1 MLAAIGV
8 GLGYAIFDPI
18 RVFNIKNKLSSRVPP
33 LFSSPLSTSLRS
45 LSSVATSLGF
55 TKHAIK
61 QPAGFDLFSGVTTLA
76 KDIEAY
82 LATPP
87 GTFLVIAGPA
97 GIGKSEMLTKIL
109 DRRQAKLVLDLSKL
123 SANGGTTVMTG
134 LAKQTGYW
142 PLFAFMAKL
151 NNLVDI
157 AATATVGS
165 KVGLSSTQESDIA
178 RILELTAVALSDLT
192 KAELQRQKAKRK
204 SVTDE
209 DDSIPMDNELD
220 YPVVVINNYRDAEKA
235 APNVQMLVE
244 QIEKWA
250 GVLVEVSFLLMLQ

>member
-1 MLAAIGV
+1 MAAIGV

-18 RVFNIKNKLSSRVPP
+18 RIFNIKNKLSSRIP
-33 LFSSPLSTSLRS
+33 LAFSSPLSTSLKS
-45 LSSVATSLGF
+45 LTTMASSLGL
-55 TKHAIK
+55 TKHVMK
-61 QPAGFDLFSGVTTLA
+61 PTSQFDLFSEVTSLS

-82 LATPP
+82 LSTPP

-109 DRRQAKLVLDLSKL
+109 DRRQAKLIIDLNKL
-123 SANGGTTVMTG
+123 SANGGNTVMTG

-151 NNLVDI
+151 NNIVDI

-178 RILELTAVALSDLT
+178 RILELTAVALSDVT
-192 KAELQRQKAKRK
+192 KAEMQRQKAKRK
-204 SVTDE
+204 NATED
-209 DDSIPMDNELD
+209 DDSIPMDDELN
-220 YPVVVINNYRDAEKA
+220 YPVVVINNYKDAEKA

-250 GVLVEVSFLLMLQ
+250 GVLVEVSYF